1 MYNYIDRQFL
11 SNTVLCTHPK
21 QRLIKFECLIV
32 IDFGQAKDVG
42 HIWELGGGTW
52 LSKLMEVPLNPDT
65 IQ

>member
-1 MYNYIDRQFL
+1 MYTVTILTDNFFL
-11 SNTVLCTHPK
+11 IQYCVLTQSK
-21 QRLIKFECLIV
+21 GKFECLIV